1 MEIAPEEFPLGHGLL
16 FGYRKSILEC
26 CRGLLH
32 VLTSQQTDSS
42 VTYDGHKGNG
52 AGVGV
57 MTRIFWD
64 LVTHI

>member
-42 VTYDGHKGNG
+42 VTYDGHKGK
-52 AGVGV
+52 
-57 MTRIFWD
+57 W
-64 LVTHI
+64 